1 MAYRRISNQTLLG
14 GVVALVGLVLLA
26 NTTGLY
32 DTGALLRYVPSL
44 FVLVGLYAIVASGF
58 RNVAGPLVVVAL
70 AGASQLIALDLV
82 AAEELVVLWPVVVVA
97 FGAALVAGRV
107 RSRVRDVDADRV
119 DLVAVFGGRN
129 DRVTSSSFVG
139 GDVTAMFGGA
149 ELDLRDATVPVKPAR
164 VNATALFG
172 GVEVVVPRDW
182 RVEVDVLPVFGA
194 AEDDRPRRAEEHEE
208 VDLVVT
214 GFCAF
219 GAVEVTD

>member
-1 MAYRRISNQTLLG
+1 MAYRRVSSQTLLG
-14 GVVALVGLVLLA
+14 GIVALVGVALLA

-32 DTGALLRYVPSL
+32 DTGPLLRYVPSL
-44 FVLVGLYAIVASGF
+44 FVLVGLYAAYASGL
-58 RNVAGPLVVVAL
+58 RNLLGPALVVGVAGAVQLAVLGVVTGAQVVAL
-70 AGASQLIALDLV
+70 
-82 AAEELVVLWPVVVVA
+82 WPLLVVA
-97 FGAALVAGRV
+97 FGASLLLGRV
-107 RSRVRDVDADRV
+107 RSRVREVDSDRV
-119 DLVAVFGGRN
+119 DLAAVFGGRD

-139 GDVTAMFGGA
+139 GDVTVLFGGA
-149 ELDLRDATVPVKPAR
+149 ELDLRDATVPAGPAR
-164 VNATALFG
+164 VNVTTLFG
-172 GVEVVVPRDW
+172 GTEIVVPRDW